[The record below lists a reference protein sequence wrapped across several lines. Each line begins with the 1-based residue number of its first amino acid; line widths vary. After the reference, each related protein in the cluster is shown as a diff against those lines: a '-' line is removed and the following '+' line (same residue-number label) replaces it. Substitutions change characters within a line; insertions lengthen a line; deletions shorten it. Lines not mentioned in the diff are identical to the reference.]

1 MTQGKWR
8 RRIGWALLGLI
19 VLLAGAFLALRTPDT
34 DRAAMIAKYS
44 GPGDQFIALPG
55 GARIHVRDSGRIG
68 SADMAKPVMV
78 LLHGS
83 NSSLQ
88 TWEPLATRL
97 QGQWRVV
104 TMDLPGHG
112 LTGAVPGDDYSVTS
126 MVGAVDGVANAL
138 GLDPFVLG
146 GNSMGGGVSWRYAVA
161 HPARV
166 RALVLL
172 DAGGMPPRAGDAPPR
187 SNIGFRIARNPVGSW
202 LMQSITPRFMIRQS
216 IEQTVANPAIVDEPM
231 VDRYWEMLRFP
242 GNRRATSLRFAQLFA
257 DPAAAETARTIR
269 VPALIIFGKQDQI
282 INPSAAQSFG
292 ERIAGSEVLM
302 MDNIGHLPMEEA
314 PDASARAIS
323 DFLQRR
329 L

>member
-1 MTQGKWR
+1 MAKAKWR
-8 RRIGWALLGLI
+8 RRIGWAVSVLL
-19 VLLAGAFLALRTPDT
+19 VLLAGAYLALRTPDT
-34 DRAAMIAKYS
+34 DRATMIAKYS
-44 GPGDQFIALPG
+44 APGDQFIALPG
-55 GARIHVRDSGRIG
+55 GARVHVRDSGRA
-68 SADMAKPVMV
+68 SAADMAKPVIV

-88 TWEPLATRL
+88 TWEPLAARL

-104 TMDLPGHG
+104 TLDLPGHG
-112 LTGAVPGDDYSVTS
+112 LTGAVPGDDYSS
-126 MVGAVDGVANAL
+126 AAMVAAVDGVANAL
-138 GLDPFVLG
+138 RLDAFVLG

-161 HPARV
+161 HPAQV

-202 LMQSITPRFMIRQS
+202 LMQSITPRAMVRQS
-216 IEQTVANPAIVDEPM
+216 VEQTVANPAIVDEVM

-242 GNRRATSLRFAQLFA
+242 GNRRATSLRFALPFA
-257 DPAAAETARTIR
+257 DPLAAETARNIR
-269 VPALIIFGKQDQI
+269 VPTLVIFGKQDQL
-282 INPSAAQSFG
+282 INPSAAQSFA
-292 ERIAGSEVLM
+292 ERITDSEVLM

-314 PDASARAIS
+314 PDATAQAMG